1 MPVASFSVSTT
12 IQAAPETVFA
22 YISDL
27 TRHPEWASDP
37 VKITPITDG
46 PIRVGSRYYSEA
58 QSHGIT
64 FKAELVVTEY
74 DPPKRFGFSGN
85 DATGKFS
92 HEFTLSSQPGGTLLR
107 RKINF
112 DATLLQWLTFLIV
125 LYPVRI
131 PSAKRTLQLLKQRLE
146 QEAG

>member
-1 MPVASFSVSTT
+1 MPLASFSVSIT

-22 YISDL
+22 YIADL

-37 VKITPITDG
+37 VKIVAIPDG
-46 PIRVGSRYYSEA
+46 PVGIGSRYRSEA

-64 FKAELVVTEY
+64 FKAELVVTDY
-74 DPPKRFGFSGN
+74 DPPTHFSFAGT
-85 DATGKFS
+85 DATGNFS
-92 HEFTLSSQPGGTLLR
+92 HEFKLIPQQG
-107 RKINF
+107 
-112 DATLLQWLTFLIV
+112 ATLLKRTINFNATLFQWLTFLVV

-146 QEAG
+146 QKPG